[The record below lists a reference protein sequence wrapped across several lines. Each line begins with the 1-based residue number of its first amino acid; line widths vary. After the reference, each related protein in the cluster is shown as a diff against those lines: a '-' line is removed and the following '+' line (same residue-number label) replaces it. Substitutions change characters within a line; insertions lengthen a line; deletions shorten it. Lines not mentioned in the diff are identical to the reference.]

1 MIPKASPPSRLKMNF
16 TPTKPSSSTSPW
28 PMTLYAMFLNR
39 RLIVPPSPGSASG
52 QLGRADVRIPRQHQ
66 SRDEDS
72 DRVAWAGYEHPEVAH
87 PPWWLALDA
96 GYEGP
101 VLGGDEVGHQRGVRT
116 RERAQVA
123 EVPVGLARL
132 ESLDLREVW
141 WWAVAVVQA
150 LDVLALIG
158 HDRRRSRPSVVVDV
172 RAGVGADQAPQPVA
186 LLDLEAGRVAHR
198 DDAFAKLDRPH
209 LAPVPAAP
217 VVLDG
222 RVRTVEV
229 PIKKGKALRALVEVI
244 LEAAADGADLRLM
257 QELIGLQVYGP
268 VAGAP
273 GESDVGL
280 LRPHHATF
288 ALG

>member
-158 HDRRRSRPSVVVDV
+158 
-172 RAGVGADQAPQPVA
+172 
-186 LLDLEAGRVAHR
+186 
-198 DDAFAKLDRPH
+198 
-209 LAPVPAAP
+209 
-217 VVLDG
+217 
-222 RVRTVEV
+222 
-229 PIKKGKALRALVEVI
+229 
-244 LEAAADGADLRLM
+244 
-257 QELIGLQVYGP
+257 LQVYGP

-280 LRPHHATF
+280 LRQHHAAF
-288 ALG
+288 ALGHVPDGPERLDLRVADPGHEVPSAIVAVADAHDQLVHQREQRLDALVDRIPVLDGIAHDREAGDLHEVG